1 MQGAGGQPCGK
12 PFSLGSVDIVRA
24 QPKEPGIGFGKEAV
38 GSGG

>member
-1 MQGAGGQPCGK
+1 MQGAGGQPRGK
-12 PFSLGSVDIVRA
+12 PFSLGGADIVRA